1 MNTEQTVG
9 LYVDLA
15 REHARTVA
23 ARVAGIFRDAG
34 FGIALRPD
42 QRDALGIATDGSP
55 LESAALLIAIG
66 GDGTLLRAS
75 RIAIHSD
82 VPLLGI
88 NTGRLG
94 FLTELDQDDE
104 RVNDLPKLLQSGSIM
119 IEPRVAL
126 EAEYEGRTFVA
137 LNDVVVRKGEVSRI
151 VPFGIRFDEQEAAR
165 IPADG
170 ICIATPTGSTAY
182 FLSAGGSIISPG
194 VKAFGVVPL
203 LPHTLFSR
211 PLIVPVETRIEIT
224 CDLEIARAHL
234 ECDGDVLAEVAPG
247 STVHIRCHPKSVRFA
262 RISSFN

>member
-1 MNTEQTVG
+1 MPAPSP
-9 LYVDLA
+9 LA
-15 REHARTVA
+15 SRESFATPVSVSRC
-23 ARVAGIFRDAG
+23 G
-34 FGIALRPD
+34 PD

-55 LESAALLIAIG
+55 LESASLLIAIG

-94 FLTELDQDDE
+94 FLTELDQDDP
-104 RVNDLPKLLQSGSIM
+104 RVNELPALLRSGSII

-151 VPFGIRFDEQEAAR
+151 VPFGIRFDEQEAAQ

-182 FLSAGGSIISPG
+182 FLSAAGRSFRP
-194 VKAFGVVPL
+194 A
-203 LPHTLFSR
+203 SR
-211 PLIVPVETRIEIT
+211 HSASCRCCRTRYSR
-224 CDLEIARAHL
+224 AR
-234 ECDGDVLAEVAPG
+234 
-247 STVHIRCHPKSVRFA
+247 
-262 RISSFN
+262 